1 VRLRQVHA
9 YKLLHQ
15 NEVGWM
21 DGCGRGCIM
30 FSLWKTGCELDLK
43 IAIGTCVGTGYL
55 NLSCEGESGGL
66 LLRVLSRLK

>member
-1 VRLRQVHA
+1 
-9 YKLLHQ
+9 
-15 NEVGWM
+15 
-21 DGCGRGCIM
+21 M

>member
-1 VRLRQVHA
+1 
-9 YKLLHQ
+9 
-15 NEVGWM
+15 
-21 DGCGRGCIM
+21 M

-43 IAIGTCVGTGYL
+43 IAIGACVGIGYL